1 MMNIC
6 FFNTLKPWGGGE
18 KFYFDY
24 ALGFQKKG
32 HRVFIVCSKNSVLS
46 QKATAC
52 GLPQFNVEVKV
63 LSALNPLKVFKL
75 VRFFK
80 REKIDSVMFST
91 SQDLKLGGLSSKLAG
106 VEKIIY
112 RRGLAKT
119 IKNRFINRMIF
130 KNILTHII
138 ANSEETKRT
147 ILQNLSKYVDADKI
161 KVIYNGIHVGKRDVK
176 VKPLEKIN
184 EKSRGIV
191 LGNAGRLTIQK
202 GQQYLLEVA
211 KILKKRN
218 IDYTLFIA
226 GTGKL
231 KDELNNKIKAYN
243 LEDQVILLDFVE
255 EMERFICSI
264 DIFLFSSVWEGF
276 GYVLAEAM
284 IKSKPVV
291 AFNITSNPE
300 IINEGVTGFL
310 VDYPD
315 VKQFAEK
322 VELLIRDEV
331 LRKQIGENGKKSVYD
346 RFVIEDRISELE
358 AYLTGKQVSNNN

>member
-1 MMNIC
+1 M
-6 FFNTLKPWGGGE
+6 
-18 KFYFDY
+18 
-24 ALGFQKKG
+24 
-32 HRVFIVCSKNSVLS
+32 
-46 QKATAC
+46 
-52 GLPQFNVEVKV
+52 
-63 LSALNPLKVFKL
+63 SALNPLKVFKL

-112 RRGLAKT
+112 RRGLAKA

-130 KNILTHII
+130 KNILTHIL

-147 ILQNLSKYVDADKI
+147 ILQNLSKYVAADKI
-161 KVIYNGIHVGKRDVK
+161 KVIYNGIHVEKRAVEF
-176 VKPLEKIN
+176 KPLEKIK

-191 LGNAGRLTIQK
+191 LGNAGRLTTQK

-211 KILKKRN
+211 RILKERN
-218 IDYTLFIA
+218 LDYTLFIA
-226 GTGKL
+226 CTGKL
-231 KDELNNKIKAYN
+231 KEELNNKIKAYN

-300 IINEGVTGFL
+300 IINEGVTGLL